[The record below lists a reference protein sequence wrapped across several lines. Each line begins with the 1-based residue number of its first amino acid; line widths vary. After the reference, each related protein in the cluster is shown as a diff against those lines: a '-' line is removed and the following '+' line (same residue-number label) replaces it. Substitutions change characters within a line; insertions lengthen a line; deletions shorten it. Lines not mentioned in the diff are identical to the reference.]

1 MYRGLFTDKIDKLK
15 LHGGTIKYFNI
26 FVNRIRKMMCF
37 RLCKEIEK
45 DVFRLVMELR
55 IFSSSHA
62 RDKTKTSFPILPLVG
77 KAWLSFSRRIVIL
90 VEWIQSI
97 SSGITSNTLFSNCI
111 QLPCCRKVSDALQS
125 CTVVV
130 IPVILVDGT
139 QNA

>member
-26 FVNRIRKMMCF
+26 FVNRIRKMRSF

-45 DVFRLVMELR
+45 DVFRLVMELTLT
-55 IFSSSHA
+55 HA
-62 RDKTKTSFPILPLVG
+62 RDKTKTCFPILPLVS